1 MDITVIFKACVKTI
15 KTRNRAFGELTS
27 ENDKNR
33 ILTNR
38 QSKREFTLKAKEII
52 QQITR
57 LRDFLAEHR
66 KAYLNFSNHLS
77 GLPQMSDVE
86 RDKIDAGAQRIIN
99 TVSNFINDLERE
111 VFEKSQQ
118 PTQLF
123 EHQRI
128 AVKLIKEYL
137 KQICKMYSEQR
148 AVRVQ
153 RSVEVKKMSR
163 INSNSP
169 KKAVSHLENEMQS
182 DNNKKENKYNG
193 EMSPMLLEEESLSPE
208 ELQMFEL
215 ENNQLYNELNSLTE
229 EVRQIESKVVKIA
242 ELQEIF
248 TEKVLQ
254 QDKDIDNIATTV
266 VGTTENVK
274 DANDQIRQ
282 AIQRNAGLRV
292 WVLFFLLVMSFSLLF
307 LDWYN
312 D

>member
-38 QSKREFTLKAKEII
+38 KSKQEFTLKSREIV

-66 KAYLNFSNHLS
+66 KAYLNFSNLLS
-77 GLPQMSDVE
+77 GLPQMTDYE
-86 RDKIDAGAQRIIN
+86 RDKIDSGAQRIIN

-128 AVKLIKEYL
+128 VVKLMKEYL

-148 AVRVQ
+148 AIRVQ
-153 RSVEVKKMSR
+153 RSVEVRKMSR
-163 INSNSP
+163 IDSNSP
-169 KKAVSHLENEMQS
+169 KKAVLPPENESQP
-182 DNNKKENKYNG
+182 DNNRKENKYNSD
-193 EMSPMLLEEESLSPE
+193 MNTMLLEEESLSPE

-254 QDKDIDNIATTV
+254 QDKDIDRIATTV

-282 AIQRNAGLRV
+282 AIQRNAGFRV
-292 WVLFFLLVMSFSLLF
+292 WVLFFLLVMSFTLLF